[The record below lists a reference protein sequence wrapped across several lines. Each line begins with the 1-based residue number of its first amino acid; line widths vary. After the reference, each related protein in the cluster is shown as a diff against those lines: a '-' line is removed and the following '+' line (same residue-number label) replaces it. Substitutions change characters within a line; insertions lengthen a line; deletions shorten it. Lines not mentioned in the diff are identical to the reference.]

1 MEAKLT
7 LSMDENVIKK
17 AKDFAKKNHTSLS
30 RMIEDYFSN
39 LTKKEAK
46 VDVDELSPLVKSL
59 SGILNL
65 PDDFDFKKD
74 RTNYLEKKYK

>member
-1 MEAKLT
+1 
-7 LSMDENVIKK
+7 
-17 AKDFAKKNHTSLS
+17 
-30 RMIEDYFSN
+30 MIEDYFSN

>member
-17 AKDFAKKNHTSLS
+17 ARDFAKKNHTSLS

-74 RTNYLEKKYK
+74 RTNYLQKKYK